1 MKKAIIIILSALI
14 SLQSF
19 ATDYM
24 ATVWGVKSDGT
35 TDNTASIQRAIDH
48 ISANGGGT
56 LTFYVGR
63 YLSGAIQLKD
73 NVTLRFAEGAVLV
86 GSTNIYAYKGAPALI
101 WAKDCKNVA
110 VIGNGVLEG
119 RAAAL
124 EAQAADQKSKG
135 YIAEVVLPALIS
147 MENCTGSKVED
158 VKLYDSAAPTAL
170 VKSGDVSVNGVYVY
184 KNGTVTT
191 PAGKKVKVIK

>member
-1 MKKAIIIILSALI
+1 MKKTILLILSALI

-86 GSTNIYAYKGAPALI
+86 ASTNIYAYKGAPALI

-110 VIGNGVLEG
+110 VIGKGVLEG
-119 RAAAL
+119 RSAAL
-124 EAQAADQKSKG
+124 EAQIADQKAKG
-135 YIAEVVLPALIS
+135 YVTEVTVPALIS
-147 MENCTGSKVED
+147 LENCSASKVEEI
-158 VKLYDSAAPTAL
+158 KLYDSAASEAL
-170 VKSGDVSVNGVYVY
+170 VKSGDVTVKDVYVY
-184 KNGTVTT
+184 KNGSVTT
-191 PAGKKVKVIK
+191 PSGKKVKVIK

>member
-73 NVTLRFAEGAVLV
+73 NVTIRFAEGAVLV
-86 GSTNIYAYKGAPALI
+86 ASTNIYAYKGAPALI
-101 WAKDCKNVA
+101 WAKDAENVA
-110 VIGNGVLEG
+110 VTGNGVIEG

-124 EAQAADQKSKG
+124 EANIADQKAKG
-135 YIAEVVLPALIS
+135 HVADVTVPALIS
-147 MENCTGSKVED
+147 MENCKNSKVED
-158 VKLYDSAAPTAL
+158 IKLWDSAAPKAL
-170 VKSGDVSVNGVYVY
+170 VAGSEVSVSGVYVY
-184 KNGTVTT
+184 KNGTAVT

>member
-1 MKKAIIIILSALI
+1 MKKAIIILLASLF

-24 ATVWGVKSDGT
+24 ATVWGVKSDGI

-63 YLSGAIQLKD
+63 YVSGAIELKS
-73 NVTLRFAEGAVLV
+73 NVTIRFAEGAVLV
-86 GSTNIYAYKGAPALI
+86 ASTNIYAYKGAPALI
-101 WAKDCKNVA
+101 WAKDAENVA

-124 EAQAADQKSKG
+124 EANIADQKAKG
-135 YIAEVVLPALIS
+135 FIGDVTVPALIS
-147 MENCTGSKVED
+147 MENCKASKVED
-158 VKLYDSAAPTAL
+158 IKLWDSAAAEAL
-170 VKSGDVSVNGVYVY
+170 VKSGDVTVKGVYTY
-184 KNGTVTT
+184 KNGTAVT